1 VFASDSPALEASYSY
16 SYSYSSDETSDS
28 YSYSYSYSYSFE
40 NENENENESYSY
52 TQVVDDTDAPSPA
65 PSSAPTVAPT
75 EIHYPPTHSYS
86 SAAPV
91 PVPESSYSSDET
103 SDSYSYSYSFENE
116 NENENE
122 SYSYTQVVDDTDAP
136 SPAPSSA
143 PTVAPTEIHYPPTH
157 SYSSAAPVPVPES
170 YSYST
175 STDTDGCEVH
185 NECDTD
191 EYCMDTGTCAQCT
204 ACCDS
209 PETSFDNL
217 CPDNCACETETTAPS
232 ATPVVPDT
240 GAPSVVAPVEPDT
253 GAPSV
258 VVVPATD
265 APSVV
270 VVPATDAPSVVVPA
284 TDAPSVS
291 PEAPAPAPAPAPV
304 EPETS
309 APTWDTS
316 DTVETVSVTFKGEFA
331 LGGMDSDSIPE
342 AGSAAAVELEVTI
355 KAALASSL
363 DGIDTSMI
371 KIIGYEMVYERR
383 KLRSLAAGSLKVIFE
398 ITVIVPAA
406 HENTYTT
413 SVTAAITE
421 AVTTGALVANVIAA
435 SEGTAMATAL
445 ADITINADSLVVEIE
460 VTTVEDNDDMGNNSG
475 DNQIVGTIIKIF
487 AVLFFLFGT
496 VLLVKNH
503 NNRKMMAKVNVAKWI
518 SDTNVFV
525 STSTGE
531 VDSGPIILNNRAIG
545 NFHTGKRKKESV
557 QEQSLQNKVVPKLN
571 LNLGPDVIRQVTTKH
586 QAVNM
591 TIASNLE
598 NLSPRAITQAVRN
611 TTHEVAIKLS
621 GNRLERWGWF
631 GKLFVKAL
639 DPNYESPPGLG
650 GNGWGRR

>member
-1 VFASDSPALEASYSY
+1 MLRTCLCAILLVLHLHRSQVFASDSPALEASYSY

-28 YSYSYSYSYSFE
+28 YSY
-40 NENENENESYSY
+40 
-52 TQVVDDTDAPSPA
+52 
-65 PSSAPTVAPT
+65 
-75 EIHYPPTHSYS
+75 
-86 SAAPV
+86 
-91 PVPESSYSSDET
+91 
-103 SDSYSYSYSFENE
+103 SYSYSYSFENE

>member
-1 VFASDSPALEASYSY
+1 MMDMLRTCLCAILLVLHLHRSQVFASDSPALEASYSY

-28 YSYSYSYSYSFE
+28 YSYSF
-40 NENENENESYSY
+40 
-52 TQVVDDTDAPSPA
+52 
-65 PSSAPTVAPT
+65 
-75 EIHYPPTHSYS
+75 
-86 SAAPV
+86 
-91 PVPESSYSSDET
+91 
-103 SDSYSYSYSFENE
+103 E

-209 PETSFDNL
+209 PETSFDNQ
-217 CPDNCACETETTAPS
+217 CPDTCECAVPPSPTPVTTAPS
-232 ATPVVPDT
+232 VVAPVVPDT
-240 GAPSVVAPVEPDT
+240 GAPSVVVVPDT

-270 VVPATDAPSVVVPA
+270 VVPATDAPSV
-284 TDAPSVS
+284 S
-291 PEAPAPAPAPAPV
+291 PEAPAPAPV

-309 APTWDTS
+309 APTWDTA

-342 AGSAAAVELEVTI
+342 AGSAAAVELEATI
-355 KAALASSL
+355 KAALAASL

-421 AVTTGALVANVIAA
+421 AVTTGALVANVIAS

>member
-28 YSYSYSYSYSFE
+28 YSY
-40 NENENENESYSY
+40 
-52 TQVVDDTDAPSPA
+52 
-65 PSSAPTVAPT
+65 
-75 EIHYPPTHSYS
+75 
-86 SAAPV
+86 
-91 PVPESSYSSDET
+91 
-103 SDSYSYSYSFENE
+103 SYSYSYSFENE